1 MSSEPDIVNG
11 TARLYRNMPFDEYT
25 AIPAINASALKG
37 VGRLSPAHLR
47 SYLNGEIERS
57 DTDDMRFGRAM
68 HCAAI
73 EPDELA
79 ARFPVTSLCCGV
91 KKDGRQCLVAGSY
104 LRDGN
109 WYCGTHK
116 GEWYTEPSDY
126 LTPDEARRITTLI
139 ERLKQ
144 SPVNEYLA
152 RPGLSEVVI
161 VWEWSGFTL
170 KTRIDRLAVEPSRI
184 TIIDLKK
191 CRVGR
196 ATDDLMRKECFE
208 RGYDIQAAINS
219 WGVRAIYGD
228 VPVPQFYLLFIED
241 NYPFGSNVLMA
252 EQYEIE
258 FALKDISNQLSRYR
272 ACEKS
277 GQFYSYI
284 NVLDKPHC
292 GILPTWEAKKLLKGE
307 G

>member
-11 TARLYRNMPFDEYT
+11 MARLYRNMPFDEYV

-79 ARFPVTSLCCGV
+79 ARFPVTSRCCGMI
-91 KKDGRQCLVAGSY
+91 KNGERCKCAGSY
-104 LRDGN
+104 LRGGL

-116 GEWYTEPSDY
+116 GDGFTCPLDY
-126 LTPDEARRITTLI
+126 LNPDESKRITTLI

-152 RPGLSEVVI
+152 RPGFSEVVI

-196 ATDDLMRKECFE
+196 ATDDLIRKECDE
-208 RGYDIQAAINS
+208 RRYDIQAAINS
-219 WGVRAIYGD
+219 WGVRMIYGD
-228 VPVPQFYLLFIED
+228 EIVPEFYLLFIED
-241 NYPFGSNVLMA
+241 DYPFGSNVLMA

-258 FALKDISNQLSRYR
+258 FAFADIRNQLSRYR
-272 ACEKS
+272 ACEKT
-277 GQFYSYI
+277 GRFYSYI
-284 NVLDKPHC
+284 NVIEEPHR
-292 GILPTWEAKKLLKGE
+292 GILPTWKAKQLLRGSE
-307 G
+307 